1 MTATARSLL
10 TTQGLYHDVAFVNKI
25 AARMRSDNP
34 RRQTLGAVQTK
45 PPMPSSSSSKT
56 PVGGAGVG
64 SGSNNSNAPP
74 RRRIPKSRKSMMPN
88 IGSSGSSVNNREN
101 NGRVSGIM
109 APSPSRRT
117 SIAGQ
122 QQRPTSATGRKSLGG
137 PILQSGHHGA
147 TPAKNRRV
155 SIAPSANSNNGT
167 QNQTTNHPP
176 SVDPRDVKDKSYL
189 LSAIKKMVSFLKS
202 RGYDATSLNIKQ
214 LVNGPSGRDFNHIM
228 TFLFRRVDPTF
239 NTPIPDVIIKF
250 EDEVSMAFKCLGYPF
265 PISKTGLV
273 AVGSPHTWPALIAA
287 IDWLVDVLLIAE
299 EETKL
304 DWEMEENPQEEEL
317 LFQTCQGM
325 NQRSE
330 KQWHQFLRKSMVSF
344 LNNDQEV
351 CDELEGDLL
360 ETFHKD
366 NEKVETYLN
375 KMIEEN
381 EMTKAEIAR
390 LIAEV
395 NK

>member
-1 MTATARSLL
+1 
-10 TTQGLYHDVAFVNKI
+10 
-25 AARMRSDNP
+25 
-34 RRQTLGAVQTK
+34 
-45 PPMPSSSSSKT
+45 
-56 PVGGAGVG
+56 
-64 SGSNNSNAPP
+64 
-74 RRRIPKSRKSMMPN
+74 MPN
-88 IGSSGSSVNNREN
+88 IGTSGSGSSSGGNREN
-101 NGRVSGIM
+101 NGRVSGIA

-117 SIAGQ
+117 SIAGGG
-122 QQRPTSATGRKSLGG
+122 QQRPSSANSRKSLGG
-137 PILQSGHHGA
+137 AILQSGHHGA

-155 SIAPSANSNNGT
+155 SMAPSNNSSNATGNN
-167 QNQTTNHPP
+167 NASPN
-176 SVDPRDVKDKSYL
+176 VDPRDIRDKSYL
-189 LSAIKKMVSFLKS
+189 LNAIKKMVTYLKS

-239 NTPIPDVIIKF
+239 NTPIPPGQKNNGDLVIKF

-287 IDWLVDVLLIAE
+287 IDWLVDVLIVAE

-304 DWEMEENPQEEEL
+304 DWEIEVNPQEEEL
-317 LFQTCQGM
+317 LLQTLQGM
-325 NQRSE
+325 NTRSE

-344 LNNDQEV
+344 LNNDQEE

-360 ETFHKD
+360 ETFQKD
-366 NEKVETYLN
+366 NEKVEAYLN
-375 KMIEEN
+375 RMIEEN
-381 EMTKAEIAR
+381 EATKVEIER
-390 LIAEV
+390 LVAEV

>member
-1 MTATARSLL
+1 
-10 TTQGLYHDVAFVNKI
+10 
-25 AARMRSDNP
+25 MRSDNP
-34 RRQTLGAVQTK
+34 RRQTLGSVKSK
-45 PPMPSSSSSKT
+45 PPTMPSSSSKPSGLT
-56 PVGGAGVG
+56 SGGASVS
-64 SGSNNSNAPP
+64 SGNNSNAPP

-88 IGSSGSSVNNREN
+88 IGTSGSASSGGNREN
-101 NGRVSGIM
+101 NGRVSGIA

-117 SIAGQ
+117 SIAGGG
-122 QQRPTSATGRKSLGG
+122 QQRPSSANRKSLGG
-137 PILQSGHHGA
+137 AILQSGHHGA

-155 SIAPSANSNNGT
+155 SMAPSNNGSNAT
-167 QNQTTNHPP
+167 GNNNASPN
-176 SVDPRDVKDKSYL
+176 VDPRDIRDKSYL
-189 LSAIKKMVSFLKS
+189 LNAIKKMVTYLKS

-239 NTPIPDVIIKF
+239 NTPIPPGQKNNGDLVIKF

-287 IDWLVDVLLIAE
+287 IDWLVDVLIVAE

-304 DWEMEENPQEEEL
+304 DWEIEVNPQEEEL
-317 LFQTCQGM
+317 LLQTLQGM
-325 NQRSE
+325 NTRSE

-344 LNNDQEV
+344 LNNDQEE

-360 ETFHKD
+360 EAFHRD
-366 NEKVETYLN
+366 NEKVEAYLN
-375 KMIEEN
+375 RMIEEN
-381 EMTKAEIAR
+381 EATKVEIER
-390 LIAEV
+390 LVAEV